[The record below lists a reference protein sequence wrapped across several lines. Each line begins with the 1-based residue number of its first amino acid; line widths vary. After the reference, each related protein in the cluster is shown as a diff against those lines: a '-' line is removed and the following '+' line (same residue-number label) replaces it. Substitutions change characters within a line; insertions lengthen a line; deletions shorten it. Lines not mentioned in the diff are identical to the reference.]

1 MVLIERENASL
12 KGVLPKTYGRP
23 ELDKTKLGELIDL
36 FSFNLGSEEAKAKD
50 VLGRVY
56 EYFLKKF
63 GSTEGEFY
71 TPPSLFT
78 IIDYRNV
85 FSTELFS
92 DIKKL
97 EKANLKKEDDISKVI
112 DTIFRIIYVLHRPFS
127 KTSYNDFLM
136 SLDFSLLS
144 NQDELQNLTN
154 TIGEML
160 GTFQKGKTPRPV
172 SRK

>member
-1 MVLIERENASL
+1 MEKTL
-12 KGVLPKTYGRP
+12 KLS
-23 ELDKTKLGELIDL
+23 DIDYRL
-36 FSFNLGSEEAKAKD
+36 HS
-50 VLGRVY
+50 
-56 EYFLKKF
+56 
-63 GSTEGEFY
+63 
-71 TPPSLFT
+71 SLFT

-97 EKANLKKEDDISKVI
+97 DKASLKKEEDLSTVI

-127 KTSYNDFLM
+127 KQSYNDFLM
-136 SLDFSLLS
+136 SLDFSILS

-160 GTFQKGKTPRPV
+160 GTFQKGSASKGSP
-172 SRK
+172 K

>member
-1 MVLIERENASL
+1 ME
-12 KGVLPKTYGRP
+12 KT
-23 ELDKTKLGELIDL
+23 LKLGD
-36 FSFNLGSEEAKAKD
+36 
-50 VLGRVY
+50 
-56 EYFLKKF
+56 
-63 GSTEGEFY
+63 TEFRLHS
-71 TPPSLFT
+71 SLFT

-136 SLDFSLLS
+136 SLDFSILS

-172 SRK
+172 TKKW

>member
-1 MVLIERENASL
+1 ME
-12 KGVLPKTYGRP
+12 KT
-23 ELDKTKLGELIDL
+23 LKLGD
-36 FSFNLGSEEAKAKD
+36 KD
-50 VLGRVY
+50 YRLH
-56 EYFLKKF
+56 
-63 GSTEGEFY
+63 S
-71 TPPSLFT
+71 SLFT

-97 EKANLKKEDDISKVI
+97 EKSNIKKEDDLSTVI

-127 KTSYNDFLM
+127 KQSYNDFLM
-136 SLDFSLLS
+136 SLDFGILS

-160 GTFQKGKTPRPV
+160 GTFQKGSTP
-172 SRK
+172 SSSTRK